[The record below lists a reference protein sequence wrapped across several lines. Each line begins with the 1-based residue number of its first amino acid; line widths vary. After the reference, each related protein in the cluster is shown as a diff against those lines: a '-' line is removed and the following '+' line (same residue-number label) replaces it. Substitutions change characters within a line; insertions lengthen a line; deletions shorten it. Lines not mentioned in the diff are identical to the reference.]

1 VAGRREFSPE
11 ELALYEVRAQ
21 LLKAV
26 LRMEF
31 FARRWAKRGVLVATG
46 AELAWLDGGV
56 QLSLSFR
63 VQRSGNGR
71 EGAEKAL
78 RALRRLSERVL
89 EGVARQLAGEG
100 VEVEVRPAGSFGWDQ
115 SSSYLRL
122 DYYVRPV
129 KVDAGK
135 LLEPKGRRWR
145 IAGDSETW
153 VGGERTSHLK
163 ALEAETLLELEP
175 PPTSGTEPEVPEE
188 EELRAE
194 GWIRLHEAVQRYG
207 VPLAALEGLI
217 REGRIQALHGLAQDR
232 EGKVQPAVYVLEEEV
247 RKLAEW
253 LRSQGATAPP
263 Q

>member
-1 VAGRREFSPE
+1 VGRGRELSPE
-11 ELALYEVRAQ
+11 ELALYEVRVQ

-26 LRMEF
+26 SRMEF
-31 FARRWAKRGVLVATG
+31 FARRWWRRGVWVATG

-63 VQRSGNGR
+63 VQRSDDGR
-71 EGAEKAL
+71 EAGEKAL

-89 EGVARQLAGEG
+89 EGVAKQLAGEG
-100 VEVEVRPAGSFGWDQ
+100 VEVEVRPAGYLGWDL
-115 SSSYLRL
+115 SSSFLRL
-122 DYYVRPV
+122 DYHVRPV
-129 KVDAGK
+129 KVDAAK

-145 IAGDSETW
+145 LKGDSETW
-153 VGGERTSHLK
+153 VGGERTSQLK
-163 ALEAETLLELEP
+163 FLEAEVLLELEP
-175 PPTSGTEPEVPEE
+175 PPSAGAESEVPEE

-217 REGRIQALHGLAQDR
+217 REGRIQALYGSSRNR
-232 EGKVQPAVYVLEEEV
+232 EGKMQPAVYVLEEEV
-247 RKLAEW
+247 KRVAEW
-253 LRSQGATAPP
+253 WRSQGATAPS

>member
-1 VAGRREFSPE
+1 VGKGRELSLE

-21 LLKAV
+21 LLKLAAW
-26 LRMEF
+26 MEF
-31 FARRWAKRGVLVATG
+31 FARRWWKRGVWVATG
-46 AELAWLDGGV
+46 AELAWLDGSV

-63 VQRSGNGR
+63 VQRSDNGW

-78 RALRRLSERVL
+78 RTLRRLSEKSL
-89 EGVARQLAGEG
+89 ENLRRILSEEG
-100 VEVEVRPAGSFGWDQ
+100 IEVEARPAGSFGWDQ

-122 DYYVRPV
+122 DYHVRPV

-135 LLEPKGRRWR
+135 LAGPKGRRWR
-145 IAGDSETW
+145 LKGDSVTW
-153 VGGERTSHLK
+153 CGGERTSRLK

-175 PPTSGTEPEVPEE
+175 PPSAGTESEVPEE

-217 REGRIQALHGLAQDR
+217 REGRIQALHSLAQDR
-232 EGKVQPAVYVLEEEV
+232 KGKMQPAVYVLEEEV
-247 RKLAEW
+247 KKLADW

>member
-63 VQRSGNGR
+63 VQRSENGR

-100 VEVEVRPAGSFGWDQ
+100 VEVEVRPTGYLGWDL
-115 SSSYLRL
+115 SSNYLHL
-122 DYYVRPV
+122 TYYVRPV
-129 KVDAGK
+129 KVDAAK
-135 LLEPKGRRWR
+135 LLGVKGRRWR
-145 IAGDSETW
+145 LKGDSETW
-153 VGGERTSHLK
+153 VGGERTSQLK
-163 ALEAETLLELEP
+163 AMEAEVLLELEP
-175 PPTSGTEPEVPEE
+175 PPSAGTESEVPEE
-188 EELRAE
+188 EELGRE
-194 GWIRLHEAVQRYG
+194 GWMRMHEAVLKYG
-207 VPLAALEGLI
+207 VPLATLLRLA
-217 REGRIQALHGLAQDR
+217 REGRIQALFGSDGAL
-232 EGKVQPAVYVLEEEV
+232 YVLEKEV
-247 RKLAEW
+247 ERVAEW
-253 LRSQGATAPP
+253 WRSQGATAPP

>member
-1 VAGRREFSPE
+1 VE
-11 ELALYEVRAQ
+11 ELALYEVRCQ

-31 FARRWAKRGVLVATG
+31 FARRWARRGVWVATG

-56 QLSLSFR
+56 QLTLSFR
-63 VQRSGNGR
+63 VQRSENGR

-89 EGVARQLAGEG
+89 EGVARRLAGEG

-115 SSSYLRL
+115 SSSYLHL
-122 DYYVRPV
+122 TYYVVPAR
-129 KVDAGK
+129 VDAEK
-135 LLEPKGRRWR
+135 LLGPKGRRWR
-145 IAGDSETW
+145 LKGDSETW
-153 VGGERTSHLK
+153 VGGERTSQLK
-163 ALEAETLLELEP
+163 ALEAEVLLELEP
-175 PPTSGTEPEVPEE
+175 PPSAGTEREVPEE

-194 GWIRLHEAVQRYG
+194 GWIRMHEAVLRYG
-207 VPLAALEGLI
+207 VPLAVLVRLM
-217 REGRIQALHGLAQDR
+217 REGRIQVLYGSDGAL
-232 EGKVQPAVYVLEEEV
+232 YVLEREV
-247 RKLAEW
+247 ERVAEW

>member
-1 VAGRREFSPE
+1 VGKGRELSLE

-21 LLKAV
+21 LLKLAAW
-26 LRMEF
+26 MEF
-31 FARRWAKRGVLVATG
+31 FARRWWKRGVWVATG

-63 VQRSGNGR
+63 VQRSDNGKETGER
-71 EGAEKAL
+71 ALKAL
-78 RALRRLSERVL
+78 KGVSEKSLERFRRI
-89 EGVARQLAGEG
+89 LAGEG
-100 VEVEVRPAGSFGWDQ
+100 IEVEVRPAGYLGWDL

-129 KVDAGK
+129 KVDAAK
-135 LLEPKGRRWR
+135 LAEPKGRRWR
-145 IAGDSETW
+145 IAGDSVTE
-153 VGGERTSHLK
+153 VGSVPTSELK
-163 ALEAETLLELEP
+163 ALEAEVLLELEP
-175 PPTSGTEPEVPEE
+175 PPSAGTESEVPEE

-247 RKLAEW
+247 KRVAEW

>member
-1 VAGRREFSPE
+1 VGKGRELPLE

-21 LLKAV
+21 LLKFVAW
-26 LRMEF
+26 MEF
-31 FARRWAKRGVLVATG
+31 FARRWWKRGVWVATG

-63 VQRSGNGR
+63 VQRSENGR

-115 SSSYLRL
+115 SSSYLHL
-122 DYYVRPV
+122 TYYVRPV
-129 KVDAGK
+129 EVDAGK

-145 IAGDSETW
+145 LKGDSETW
-153 VGGERTSHLK
+153 VGGERTSRLK
-163 ALEAETLLELEP
+163 AMEAEVLLEVEP
-175 PPTSGTEPEVPEE
+175 PPSAGTESEVPEE
-188 EELRAE
+188 EELGRE
-194 GWIRLHEAVQRYG
+194 GWIRMHEAVLKYG
-207 VPLAALEGLI
+207 VPLATLMRLM
-217 REGRIQALHGLAQDR
+217 REGRIQVLFGSGGAL
-232 EGKVQPAVYVLEEEV
+232 YVLEKEV
-247 RKLAEW
+247 ERVAEW